1 MAPVVKQNAR
11 KAPETTGVERNTK
24 RPRLEESKVAK
35 FTSIAALQ
43 AALNA
48 NNKRPCAALVQA
60 LTTLRNQISL
70 RHAEV
75 EAYIEDPRT
84 KLVQHNDERL
94 LLAEE
99 WCKVSPGLP
108 VLFEVWNETFD
119 ESAAAA
125 NGSQGVAMANSVA
138 SLVLSVF
145 SSILTLLSTSY
156 VFQAAG
162 IQIIKN
168 FTPDHWRRLNTYV
181 TGQGRGRNNQGPNNE
196 LILVSLRLL
205 AVMSE
210 KWDSKRVYES
220 FAWES
225 KALPKLLTMR
235 RKGDSSVNP
244 LVKPDIRTAYIVFLL
259 SFLSNSVDSRVSSQT
274 KTTFLSTPA
283 SASAFHPIFKTLHSD
298 HATVIKRVLEVAW
311 EGVWCDIR
319 ISRTLKISVFGDL
332 HGVLGHFLKLYDNT
346 DASGADYS
354 PADLVHHFLLAICTR
369 PGVGLCFKDRGW
381 YPREGEE
388 DALEAAETRTTKD
401 SERGKIY
408 NVILSGLLRML
419 KVTDDPRQQEL
430 ALKILQACPELAAG
444 YLPASGLTLD
454 PPRLSSKW
462 LANIAFVT
470 GVINLPVPVESFHL
484 HSTQQST
491 TSEGTLYNPVPPPV
505 ATILGNIIPA
515 SQNLNMKNVFT
526 KGLQFTTTP
535 ANSGSKGSTAAST
548 TTTSPSLGNLVQHTT
563 ALSLI
568 KCLDKLARVKEAFEE
583 VASALGEGE
592 AEGQWTRRLKEV
604 MREVR
609 RRLPEFQVVVAFC
622 SAHLRAFAPA
632 ESTTTNPSV
641 VQASSDSG
649 TSSASSVSLIKKKAL
664 LAECAMRLLW
674 MYQKCLP
681 EVVEGARFDVGKIL
695 VGFEFAFPGVDPSD
709 AISDRGEDESD
720 EDDGEDKMDEDEDG
734 EREEPSE
741 GDEQDEGESDGG
753 EDGPAAEQE
762 KTQESEDIDV
772 ARRLHRITQLH
783 ILRFLKES
791 NTFVA
796 SGGWT
801 GKSHTSASGQSQT
814 HLHTLLTQFIRFH
827 PSSATG
833 NYELSIHGQ
842 ITSLV
847 KHVLASTLLFQ
858 DDPDEVDFWLNSLP
872 YGVRRVKVVTRSV
885 KREGGGE
892 GEDAGRDEEDDED
905 DEIQTITVYP
915 ETPDGTP
922 LTDEREAVIAFLDEC
937 VQRCLKAPYKYIEE
951 MESFANADSTAMDV
965 DSTSDSARPSPSTTA
980 SISTPSPLLC
990 TVVEQLAAKVRAKLL
1005 SPSDLLAITTFLRK
1019 LLFALLGRT
1028 DLWTVE
1034 AADGGSLQTP
1044 NPNLAVLVSIAKKIS
1059 ESLDVEKLVFGDEE
1073 EGSPRHGLIKQ
1084 VVRREVDL
1092 MVDSLYAR
1100 LSNAS
1105 SSTTDALATAK
1116 EPPSQQEV
1124 DDIDDFLELV
1134 EGLDLP
1140 PSKRE
1145 RQLTA
1150 FELVDWV
1157 RLLDSPLNAA
1167 QTKKIFEIVKEFGG
1181 AWGVRDL
1188 VGVFDVGS
1196 TPGLVEVLEV
1206 VGREEMRDG
1215 LPFEY
1220 LLRHASAEDLV
1231 NPEFQKVLVDSA
1243 TQHGPKSFFYSPAN
1257 SDSVVVYATRVIR
1270 VILHHLQQWRAKG
1283 EGGISNAL
1291 LLVLVSFL
1299 AALKSAPQ
1307 PFEAVKSVLFGGQ
1320 LPAFKGMLLS
1330 LKAVSVS
1337 AAIAKI
1343 QATCLDFT
1351 SAKDRELVRDTA
1363 IFWRD
1368 QFLSWMEQPTASNAS
1383 NELAQQQVDY
1393 ALSWIRFLDPLA
1405 LLDCLESTLALAST
1419 TSSNRTFLA
1428 LLQVAADPLRALASG
1443 SGSSDNVALL
1453 SSRLSLLFKLQ
1464 AMLSTSASAQD
1475 GPGDEMLRGAL
1486 EELIATALESTLPV
1500 GVMGTSTLS
1509 GPPSS
1514 LAELLRDADS
1524 RWKQS
1529 RREGV
1534 AARLDVASL
1543 LGQGTFTNATGR
1555 IIASLLYRESGSTE
1569 GGSAEEAVL
1578 DWLESEGSSKSPLE
1592 DLVPVLH
1599 SVLHTTLHRPE
1610 RHKVLS
1616 LFGDNK
1622 RLSKVLQRLAKA
1634 FGDEGYSPVTRG
1646 RVQAVVKL
1654 LFQHGLSDET
1664 RVESVE
1670 HCLKQ
1675 LRKAIPS
1682 EPAFISPEWISLVYW
1697 VQAHLRSSK
1706 ESRSLVNEAI
1716 ESTLQY
1722 LTRQLGGQDGS
1733 SWSDLEDLA
1742 RNLSGL
1748 VETSK
1753 DAEFNQGTI
1762 ETLFP
1767 VIIEHHLA
1775 QPVYLMLVEAFLR
1788 VANLKPLVV
1797 NRYLQAIVQHPRF
1810 YRLLSTTA
1818 SPESLSIKEAIT
1830 SVLHTLF
1837 HLHPSNTCQVS
1848 HVEPLV
1854 RIYRGTLSK
1863 PDRRILDIL
1872 QLFEGQRKL
1881 SVAELLAKWSNS
1893 QIASSVYTPSSSSL
1907 EAVQSL
1913 DATLVLQTALA
1924 LPYWRHIDQR
1934 GLGVEAKGREEQ
1946 LYDPVFLMLLFGHVL
1961 SENPPSGPIGWIELF
1976 RTNVVGVVV
1985 RTLSS
1990 SHEPTRRLALS
2001 LLVGV
2006 WKLVEGTELQ
2016 EKGHLLY
2023 VMNQIKNLFP
2033 SPSTS
2038 SSDAYPPR
2046 LPSYITLLLFHAL
2059 RGIFNPS
2066 HFMYPLTS
2074 RFLLQRPEIDM
2085 TDVPMLYSL
2094 LYSSVD
2100 DRWRK
2105 ERGWILRFLADG
2117 MLATGSGSQD
2127 WKILK
2132 RRHTWDLLA
2141 SLYQSASEASVD
2153 KEKGLRQAILCVLV
2167 NLTRH
2172 SKPCSSLVLKS
2183 GLLAWIEMQLKREIG
2198 VSGGASR
2205 NEGVA
2210 WIKIIENV
2218 VLVLDKD
2225 RLEGTSLEG
2234 EWQAT
2239 LWRSIALLLSKHAF
2253 ATQVLPFAARVMLR
2267 LGKHTGPDCKASVEA
2282 MSLAVQRLEDLE
2294 AGIQLPDAQL
2304 SSSHALPALDD
2315 LLPPALH
2322 ASYELHDKPQ
2332 VESTF
2337 ALWGRLV
2344 EIMWRTV
2351 MAMNAGSEEN
2361 EAIGAVWAKL
2371 TSRLLVWGSIV
2382 GPGRS
2387 EEAEWARIESVKLL
2401 G

>member
-1 MAPVVKQNAR
+1 MAPVVKPNAR

-94 LLAEE
+94 LLVEE

-108 VLFEVWNETFD
+108 ELFDVWNETFD

-145 SSILTLLSTSY
+145 TSILTLLSTSY
-156 VFQAAG
+156 VFQTAG

-311 EGVWCDIR
+311 EGAWCDIR
-319 ISRTLKISVFGDL
+319 ISRTLKIGVFGDL
-332 HGVLGHFLKLYDNT
+332 HGVLGHLLKLYDNT

-484 HSTQQST
+484 HSTQQSA

-535 ANSGSKGSTAAST
+535 ANTGSKGSTAATT
-548 TTTSPSLGNLVQHTT
+548 TTTSRSLGNLVQHTT

-632 ESTTTNPSV
+632 ESTTTTNPSAAQV
-641 VQASSDSG
+641 SSDTG
-649 TSSASSVSLIKKKAL
+649 ASSASSVSLIKKKAL

-709 AISDRGEDESD
+709 AISDAGDGESD
-720 EDDGEDKMDEDEDG
+720 DDGGEDKMDEDGDG

-741 GDEQDEGESDGG
+741 GDEEEGESDAG
-753 EDGPAAEQE
+753 EQE
-762 KTQESEDIDV
+762 GTQESEDIDV

-791 NTFVA
+791 NAFVA

-801 GKSHTSASGQSQT
+801 GKSYTSASGQSQT
-814 HLHTLLTQFIRFH
+814 HLHILLTQFIRFH

-842 ITSLV
+842 IASLV

-872 YGVRRVKVVTRSV
+872 YSVRRVKVVTRSK

-892 GEDAGRDEEDDED
+892 GKDTGRDEAEDEEDDEM
-905 DEIQTITVYP
+905 QTITVYP

-922 LTDEREAVIAFLDEC
+922 LMDEREAVIAFLDEC

-951 MESFANADSTAMDV
+951 MESFANADSTVMDV
-965 DSTSDSARPSPSTTA
+965 DSTSDSTRLSPSTTG
-980 SISTPSPLLC
+980 SVSTPSPLLC

-1034 AADGGSLQTP
+1034 GEGGGSLQTS
-1044 NPNLAVLVSIAKKIS
+1044 NPNLGVLLSIANRIS
-1059 ESLDVEKLVFGDEE
+1059 DSLDVEKLFFADEE

-1100 LSNAS
+1100 LSNATT
-1105 SSTTDALATAK
+1105 STAGTTTATTK
-1116 EPPSQQEV
+1116 SPSQQEV

-1167 QTKKIFEIVKEFGG
+1167 QTRKIFEIVKEFGG
-1181 AWGVRDL
+1181 AWGVREL
-1188 VGVFDVGS
+1188 VGVFDVGP

-1215 LPFEY
+1215 MPFEY
-1220 LLRHASAEDLV
+1220 LLRHASAEGLV
-1231 NPEFQKVLVDSA
+1231 NPEFQKVLVESA
-1243 TQHGPKSFFYSPAN
+1243 TQHGSKSFLYSPAN
-1257 SDSVVVYATRVIR
+1257 SDSVVVYSTRVIR
-1270 VILHHLQQWRAKG
+1270 VILHHLLQWRTKG
-1283 EGGISNAL
+1283 DDDVSNAL

-1299 AALKSAPQ
+1299 AALKSAAQ
-1307 PFEAVKSVLFGGQ
+1307 PFEAVKCVLFGGQ
-1320 LPAFKGMLLS
+1320 LPAFKRLLLS
-1330 LKAVSVS
+1330 SKAASVS
-1337 AAIAKI
+1337 TAIAKI

-1351 SAKDRELVRDTA
+1351 SSKDRELVRDIA
-1363 IFWRD
+1363 VFWRD
-1368 QFLSWMEQPTASNAS
+1368 QLLSWVEQPAAC
-1383 NELAQQQVDY
+1383 NELDQQQVDY
-1393 ALSWIRFLDPLA
+1393 ALSWIKYLDPLA

-1453 SSRLSLLFKLQ
+1453 SSRLALLFKLQ
-1464 AMLSTSASAQD
+1464 AMLSTSTSASAQD
-1475 GPGDEMLRGAL
+1475 GADDKALRGAL
-1486 EELIATALESTLPV
+1486 EELIATAVESTLPE
-1500 GVMGTSTLS
+1500 GVMGTSTFS
-1509 GPPSS
+1509 GPPST
-1514 LAELLRDADS
+1514 LTDVLRDADS

-1534 AARLDVASL
+1534 AAKLDVASL
-1543 LGQGTFTNATGR
+1543 LNQGTFTNATGR
-1555 IIASLLYRESGSTE
+1555 IVASLLYRESGSTE
-1569 GGSAEEAVL
+1569 GRSAEEAVF
-1578 DWLESEGSSKSPLE
+1578 DWIESEGCGKCPLE

-1599 SVLHTTLHRPE
+1599 SVLDTTLHRPE
-1610 RHKVLS
+1610 RRKASL

-1622 RLSKVLQRLAKA
+1622 RLSKLLQWLVKA
-1634 FGDEGYSPVTRG
+1634 FWDEGYSPVTRG
-1646 RVQAVVKL
+1646 RVQAVLKL
-1654 LFQHGLSDET
+1654 FFQHGLSDET
-1664 RVESVE
+1664 QVDSVE

-1682 EPAFISPEWISLVYW
+1682 EPAFIAPEWISLVHW
-1697 VQAHLRSSK
+1697 IQTHLRSSK
-1706 ESRSLVNEAI
+1706 ESRALVNEAI

-1722 LTRQLGGQDGS
+1722 LTRQLGSQDGS

-1742 RNLSGL
+1742 RNLAAL
-1748 VETSK
+1748 VGSST

-1775 QPVYLMLVEAFLR
+1775 QPVYLKLVEAFLR

-1810 YRLLSTTA
+1810 YRLFSTTA
-1818 SPESLSIKEAIT
+1818 SPESVSIKEPIT

-1863 PDRRILDIL
+1863 PDRRVLDIL

-1881 SVAELLAKWSNS
+1881 SVTELLAKWSNS

-1924 LPYWRHIDQR
+1924 LPYWRHIGQR
-1934 GLGVEAKGREEQ
+1934 GLDVEAKGREEQ
-1946 LYDPVFLMLLFGHVL
+1946 LYDPVFLMLLIGHVL

-2033 SPSTS
+2033 PPSTP

-2172 SKPCSSLVLKS
+2172 SRPCSSLVLKS
-2183 GLLAWIEMQLKREIG
+2183 GLLAWMEMQLKREIG

-2239 LWRSIALLLSKHAF
+2239 LWRSIALLLSKHAS
-2253 ATQVLPFAARVMLR
+2253 ATHVLPFATRVMLR
-2267 LGKHTGPDCKASVEA
+2267 LGKHTSPECKAYVEA

-2294 AGIQLPDAQL
+2294 TGVQRPDAQL
-2304 SSSHALPALDD
+2304 SSSHILPTLDD
-2315 LLPPALH
+2315 LIPPALH
-2322 ASYELHDKPQ
+2322 ASYDLHDKPQ

-2344 EIMWRTV
+2344 EILWRTV
-2351 MAMNAGSEEN
+2351 MVMNVGSEGN
-2361 EAIGAVWAKL
+2361 EAIGPVWAKL
-2371 TSRLLVWGSIV
+2371 TRRLLVWGSIV

-2387 EEAEWARIESVKLL
+2387 EEAEWARIESIKLL